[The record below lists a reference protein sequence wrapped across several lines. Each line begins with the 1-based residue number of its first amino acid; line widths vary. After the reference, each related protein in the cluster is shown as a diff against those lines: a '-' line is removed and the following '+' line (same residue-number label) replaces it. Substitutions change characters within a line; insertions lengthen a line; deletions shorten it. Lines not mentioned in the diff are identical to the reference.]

1 MLIRN
6 HTAVSYKESWII
18 FRRKDEQVSAPGWV
32 SSSRAKLGDSP
43 TTQKAEL
50 SLSCPPYNFAPKM
63 LILQF
68 SCGFLSFWPEGL
80 PKSWPRVENPTRNL
94 ISPPMLSAV
103 NKYLEERVISPF
115 SWDSY
120 NEDDI
125 IKVIIWPCL
134 SCRLS
139 LDHTITLK
147 LSILECLWSK
157 IQRAKS
163 ESFLPGNI

>member
-32 SSSRAKLGDSP
+32 SSNRAKLGDSP

-115 SWDSY
+115 SWDFY
-120 NEDDI
+120 NDDDI

-134 SCRLS
+134 TCRLS
-139 LDHTITLK
+139 LDHTITLPAVNFRV
-147 LSILECLWSK
+147 LVVQDSK
-157 IQRAKS
+157 SKVR
-163 ESFLPGNI
+163 SFPTR

>member
-1 MLIRN
+1 MNR
-6 HTAVSYKESWII
+6 
-18 FRRKDEQVSAPGWV
+18 WV
-32 SSSRAKLGDSP
+32 HQAGFPLVRVNWEIPPLPK
-43 TTQKAEL
+43 K
-50 SLSCPPYNFAPKM
+50 LSCHSMSPLPSCSQM

-103 NKYLEERVISPF
+103 NKYLEKRVISPF

-139 LDHTITLK
+139 LDHTITLPAINFRV
-147 LSILECLWSK
+147 LVVQDSK
-157 IQRAKS
+157 SKVRIFHTR
-163 ESFLPGNI
+163 